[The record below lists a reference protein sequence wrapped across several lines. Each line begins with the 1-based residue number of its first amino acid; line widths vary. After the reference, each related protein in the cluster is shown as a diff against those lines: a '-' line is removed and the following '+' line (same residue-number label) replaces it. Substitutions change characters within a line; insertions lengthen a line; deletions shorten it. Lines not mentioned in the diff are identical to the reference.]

1 MIYIFLLLMIINL
14 NANILKLII
23 MLLFL
28 ELFKLVLKHLYDT
41 IFFLNDLLMVSI
53 CDIFIDKALFLHI
66 SVPLP
71 LIFQLD
77 LQSFR
82 GQNRFVDDA

>member
-1 MIYIFLLLMIINL
+1 
-14 NANILKLII
+14 
-23 MLLFL
+23 ML
-28 ELFKLVLKHLYDT
+28 
-41 IFFLNDLLMVSI
+41 SI
-53 CDIFIDKALFLHI
+53 CDIFIDNALFLHI

-82 GQNRFVDDA
+82 GQNRFVDDAKWLFHKNWVAVGQLSKVTGKTFK